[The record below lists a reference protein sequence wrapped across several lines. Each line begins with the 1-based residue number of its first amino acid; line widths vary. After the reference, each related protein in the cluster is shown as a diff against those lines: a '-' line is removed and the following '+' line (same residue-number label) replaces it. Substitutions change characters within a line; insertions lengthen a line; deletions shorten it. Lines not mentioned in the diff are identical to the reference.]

1 MEERSEVKKRI
12 LHIITRSDWTGAQKV
27 LYTIVY
33 GLKKNYSDQFEVEVA
48 AGKENG
54 MLFEE
59 LDKIGVKYHVVE
71 NLAREINPIKDLKA
85 YFEIKKLIKQG
96 NYDIV
101 HAHSS
106 KAGFLARIAAK
117 KCGVKKVIYTY
128 HGFWGIEQ
136 YRGIKKSLLIWAER
150 FAARCSDYLVF
161 LCNREKEKAEKYRIG
176 KPSQYVI
183 IPNAIMPIGNIQK
196 GKLRRELGIPDHVKI
211 VGNVARLDRPK
222 NPIRFLQV
230 AEKVVKE
237 RDDVIFVWIGGSI
250 VEDFYAKQVQQYLDE
265 RPWLKEKVKIL
276 GFRKDAIELMAD
288 FDVFLLTSD
297 NEGFGLVIL
306 EAMHLGKIVV
316 STKCGGPEDIIEN
329 NISGFLTGFDC
340 KEIAEKISFILDN
353 FDDVSIKI
361 SQKAVER
368 AKTFNFENQIGNYIK
383 LYEKE
388 VTSI

>member
-136 YRGIKKSLLIWAER
+136 YKGIKKRLLIWAER
-150 FAARCSDYLVF
+150 FAARYSDYLVF

-183 IPNAIMPIGNIQK
+183 IPNAILPIGNIQK
-196 GKLRRELGIPDHVKI
+196 GKLRRELEIPDHVKI
-211 VGNVARLDRPK
+211 VGNVARLDRQK

-230 AEKVVKE
+230 AEKVVQE

-297 NEGFGLVIL
+297 NEGMPLVLL
-306 EAMHLGKIVV
+306 EALNQGIPVV
-316 STKCGGPEDIIEN
+316 STDVGCVEETISNQGFISRATEEMISSVLNILRRSNSISN
-329 NISGFLTGFDC
+329 NKSLNMFSQFLT
-340 KEIAEKISFILDN
+340 SY
-353 FDDVSIKI
+353 V
-361 SQKAVER
+361 
-368 AKTFNFENQIGNYIK
+368 K
-383 LYEKE
+383 LYSEG
-388 VTSI
+388 

>member
-1 MEERSEVKKRI
+1 MKKRI
-12 LHIITRSDWTGAQKV
+12 LHIITRSDWAGGQKVLV
-27 LYTIVY
+27 LYTIIY
-33 GLKKNYSDQFEVEVA
+33 GLKKNYSDEFEVEVA

-71 NLAREINPIKDLKA
+71 NLVREIDPIKDLKA
-85 YFEIKKLIKQG
+85 YLEIKRLIKQG

-136 YRGIKKSLLIWAER
+136 YRGFKKQLLIWAER
-150 FAARCSDYLVF
+150 FAARYSDHLVF
-161 LCNREKEKAEKYRIG
+161 LCNREKEKAERYRIG

-183 IPNAIMPIGNIQK
+183 IPNAILPIGNIQK
-196 GKLRRELGIPDHVKI
+196 GKLRKELGIPENVKI

-222 NPIRFLQV
+222 NPVRFLQV
-230 AEKVVKE
+230 AERVVQE
-237 RDDVIFVWIGGSI
+237 MDDVIFVWIGGSI

-297 NEGFGLVIL
+297 EEGFGLVIL
-306 EAMHLGKIVV
+306 EAMSLGKIVV
-316 STKCGGPEDIIEN
+316 STRCGGPEDIIEDKIN
-329 NISGFLTGFDC
+329 GFLTGFDY
-340 KEIAEKISFILDN
+340 KEIATKINFILEN
-353 FDDVSIKI
+353 FESIK
-361 SQKAVER
+361 QKIGQAAVER
-368 AKTFNFENQIGNYIK
+368 AKDFKIDNQVEGYVR
-383 LYEKE
+383 LYKKG
-388 VTSI
+388 